1 MKVVKKLDK
10 DESGA
15 LSKKEFLLLLRAV
28 GGREILAQEDLCAT
42 VWEAVVAGHAQQAGG
57 NKHQKKVE
65 LDVLALSCWLGL

>member
-15 LSKKEFLLLLRAV
+15 LSKKEFFQLLRAV

-42 VWEAVVAGHAQQAGG
+42 VWEAVAGHAQQAGG

>member
-15 LSKKEFLLLLRAV
+15 LSKKEFFQLLRAV
-28 GGREILAQEDLCAT
+28 GGQEILAQEVLCAT
-42 VWEAVVAGHAQQAGG
+42 VWEAVAGHAQQAGG